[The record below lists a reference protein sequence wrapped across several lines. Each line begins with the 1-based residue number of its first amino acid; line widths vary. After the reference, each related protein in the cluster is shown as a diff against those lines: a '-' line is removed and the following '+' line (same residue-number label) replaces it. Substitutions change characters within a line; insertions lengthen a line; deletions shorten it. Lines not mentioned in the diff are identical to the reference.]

1 MAEAADA
8 GATPGG
14 ESGPDFE
21 GLLLRAGF
29 NFHVFLAAAL
39 ALLPE
44 LGAAPERLIQ
54 RVGER
59 LAPTW
64 AGLRGHGADAVLG
77 LVLDNLAST
86 GYLVRAVHP
95 GPDEADATLASVPLG
110 LSADDWAAILEPF
123 GATPAAMLALFDVF
137 TPLAAAAGATIDVQ
151 VADDELRIRVRR
163 AGATPRPADLA

>member
-1 MAEAADA
+1 MSEAAEPA
-8 GATPGG
+8 QAA
-14 ESGPDFE
+14 GPDFE

-39 ALLPE
+39 GLLPE
-44 LGAAPERLIQ
+44 LGATPEQLIR

-86 GYLVRAVHP
+86 GYAVRELHP
-95 GPDEADATLASVPLG
+95 GPDEATATLARIPLG
-110 LSADDWAAILEPF
+110 LSDEDWAALLQRF
-123 GATPAAMLALFDVF
+123 GVGPEAMQALFAVF

-151 VADDELRIRVRR
+151 AAADELQVRVRR
-163 AGATPRPADLA
+163 TGATPRPADLA